1 MSNTD
6 ASGEKRVTGTSER
19 REQIIQRLRQQGS
32 VQVNDLSAL
41 YGVSTVTIRNDLAF
55 LEKQGIAVR
64 AYGGALICDST
75 TPSVEPSVE
84 DKSAL
89 NTAMKRSVAKAAVE
103 LIQPGHRV
111 ILDSGTTTFEIAR
124 LMRKHTDVIAMTN
137 GMNVANALLEAEGVE
152 LLMTGGH
159 LRRQSQSF
167 YGDQAEQSLQNYHF
181 DMLFLGVDAIDLER
195 RTKSPTLLKKV
206 IQNEIGLEN
215 LGEELRVLYV
225 ALTRAKEKLILTGT
239 VPHAADKLEA
249 CQLEQE
255 NSQKE
260 TLDFT
265 KLARATSYYDWI
277 LPAAVRKT
285 EEVPIE
291 LNVIGVDTLVEGEVD
306 KEAADYLEKE
316 VFLEKIEAEEHPM
329 AVTDERFRAKIE
341 EAFSYRYP
349 YQGEDQMKMKYTVS
363 ELKKYARAFRKKRD
377 KSE

>member
-111 ILDSGTTTFEIAR
+111 IL
-124 LMRKHTDVIAMTN
+124 
-137 GMNVANALLEAEGVE
+137 EAEGVE

-195 RTKSPTLLKKV
+195 GVSTH
-206 IQNEIGLEN
+206 NEDEARLNRRMCE
-215 LGEELRVLYV
+215 V
-225 ALTRAKEKLILTGT
+225 AERII
-239 VPHAADKLEA
+239 V
-249 CQLEQE
+249 
-255 NSQKE
+255 
-260 TLDFT
+260 
-265 KLARATSYYDWI
+265 
-277 LPAAVRKT
+277 
-285 EEVPIE
+285 
-291 LNVIGVDTLVEGEVD
+291 
-306 KEAADYLEKE
+306 
-316 VFLEKIEAEEHPM
+316 
-329 AVTDERFRAKIE
+329 VTDSSKFNRSSLHKIIDTQRIDMIIVDE
-341 EAFSYRYP
+341 GIPADSLEGLRKAGVEVILV
-349 YQGEDQMKMKYTVS
+349 GE
-363 ELKKYARAFRKKRD
+363 
-377 KSE
+377 